1 MSAPVDLVAGMVL
14 ETSQRWGELA
24 TEWQWQDAE
33 AIFSQV
39 GPRWH
44 FLTRPRGGSKTT
56 DLAGV
61 ALAWLALCAA
71 PGERGY
77 VVASDRDQAALLVDA
92 AAGLV
97 ARTPALRAVLTVN
110 AYKVTSPTGATLEV
124 IPADGASLRSAAE
137 SRGAR

>member
-1 MSAPVDLVAGMVL
+1 MEALRL
-14 ETSQRWGELA
+14 EDGRAWGEVA
-24 TEWQWQDAE
+24 ADFQRDDAA
-33 AIFSQV
+33 AIFAPD

-61 ALAWLALCAA
+61 ALAWLAVEA
-71 PGERGY
+71 PAGARGY

-97 ARTPALRAVLTVN
+97 NRTPVVRDAVTVGAFKLTS
-110 AYKVTSPTGATLEV
+110 KSGATVEV
-124 IPADGASLRSAAE
+124 RSE
-137 SRGAR
+137 ERRVGNEG